1 MQLVAFY
8 NGHQLQ
14 SFVCSDNFG
23 YLKQA
28 VGISRMSDYVRLTLN
43 ESKLYLNYSVLPTF
57 TLDIMFLQVKKGDC
71 SSMYPGRW

>member
-23 YLKQA
+23 YLKQN
-28 VGISRMSDYVRLTLN
+28 VGISSMSDYVRLTLN
-43 ESKLYLNYSVLPTF
+43 ESKLF
-57 TLDIMFLQVKKGDC
+57 C
-71 SSMYPGRW
+71 SSYLHLGYNVSTG